1 MPKATAKQP
10 KSGLTSEQILAAYRT
25 MVLSRKIEDKC
36 SIILRQS
43 KGGTFQISGPGHEA
57 ALTAASM
64 VFRAGQDWSIC
75 HYRDLTYCLG
85 LGMTAE
91 EIFTGFMAREGD
103 PASGSR
109 QMPSHFGHK
118 ALRIISKSS
127 CVGTQFL
134 QGAGRAYGVKLDKA
148 DEVVYVSAGDATCAQ
163 GEFHEGLNFATIHKV
178 PVLFH
183 IEDNGYGIS
192 THWKQERAQSIF
204 DMVSGY
210 ANLARFNPDGCN
222 LAESYSAFK
231 QAHDYCRKGMGP
243 AIVVSKVVRL

>member
-1 MPKATAKQP
+1 MPKTVAKAAS
-10 KSGLTSEQILAAYRT
+10 KILSNEQALAAYRT

-64 VFRAGQDWSIC
+64 VFRGGVDWSIC

-127 CVGTQFL
+127 CVGTQYL
-134 QGAGRAYGVKLDKA
+134 QAAGRGYGIKLDKA
-148 DEVVYVSAGDATCAQ
+148 DEVVYASSGDATCAQ
-163 GEFHEGLNFATIHKV
+163 GEFHEGLNWATIHKC
-178 PVLFH
+178 PVVFH
-183 IEDNGYGIS
+183 VEDNGWGIS
-192 THWKQERAQSIF
+192 THWKQER
-204 DMVSGY
+204 
-210 ANLARFNPDGCN
+210 
-222 LAESYSAFK
+222 
-231 QAHDYCRKGMGP
+231 
-243 AIVVSKVVRL
+243 